1 MIGLFG
7 TLVYLSVNVI
17 NYVILVN
24 TWIMRIVNAGKD
36 RLIG

>member
-24 TWIMRIVNAGKD
+24 TWIMRIVNAEKD